1 MKNKKDSRL
10 FASGTIW
17 IWLILLVL
25 LPNLLV
31 LGVSFLTVDTDRF
44 VSLPFTFSN
53 YLELLDPAVLKIF
66 QRSFKLAAMT
76 TLICL
81 FAGYPFAW
89 FLARV
94 SKKLRPLL
102 LVLVI
107 VPFWTNSLVRTY
119 ALVAIINANGLINK
133 LLKTLG
139 IIDMPLQM
147 LYTPGAVLLGLS
159 YTLLPF
165 MVLPLYS
172 SIIKI
177 DTRLMEAGRD
187 LGGSPMNCF
196 FRIALPLTMPGIVS
210 GCMLVFLPALGMFYI
225 PDIMG
230 GSKQALIGNF
240 IRDQFLVSREWP
252 VGAAAS
258 VLMILLMAVMFGL
271 QRFSRRKV
279 NRRKS

>member
-187 LGGSPMNCF
+187 LGGSPMSCF

-279 NRRKS
+279 SRRKS

>member
-187 LGGSPMNCF
+187 LGGSPMSCF

-279 NRRKS
+279 SRRKA